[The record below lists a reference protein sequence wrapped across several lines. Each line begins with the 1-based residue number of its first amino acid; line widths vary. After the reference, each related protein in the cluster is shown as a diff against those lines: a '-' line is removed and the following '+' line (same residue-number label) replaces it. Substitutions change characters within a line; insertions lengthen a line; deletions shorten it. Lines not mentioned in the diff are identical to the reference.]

1 MINKGQVGKSMMN
14 VEILLINSLKINIGK
29 VQEITDGFLIDKEYI
44 SIFCLT
50 ETKENCANYQELG
63 LTMYDK
69 QRVGRQNQDKGGGLI
84 IGHLTDERIKLEKLN
99 TESDDILV
107 VEGEIH
113 KEKIRIVLIYFNC
126 GKLAVGR
133 RYNENR
139 KIQEEVERYMQ
150 VEEGVK
156 LIVLGDLNARLRI
169 LEPGIETDINGRM
182 VEEWVAEK
190 GLQHLN
196 RSEKCVGTYTFGKP
210 GGRRSAV
217 DHILINEELQAD
229 FKGMR
234 VDENGEELNISDHN
248 LVRCWFRIGRTKATK
263 WGTSKTETR
272 VWYTQNPK
280 ALEEMEKDLEN
291 RVRGP
296 MSFKGMMAIISVTQE
311 KHLKKSKK
319 IQIGEKEKEEVL
331 AAPWMDR
338 KGRSMIRLRRIKNRA
353 WRRARKK
360 NAPQRIQQLLK
371 RKYES

>member
-1 MINKGQVGKSMMN
+1 MN
-14 VEILLINSLKINIGK
+14 VEILLINSLKISIGK
-29 VQEITDGFLIDKEYI
+29 LQEITDGFLIDKEYI

-69 QRVGRQNQDKGGGLI
+69 QRAGRQNQDKGGGVI

-113 KEKIRIVLIYFNC
+113 KEKVRIILIYFNC

-156 LIVLGDLNARLRI
+156 LIVLGDFNARLRI

-182 VEEWVAEK
+182 VEEWIAEK

-196 RSEKCVGTYTFGKP
+196 RSEKCVGTYTFGRP

-217 DHILINEELQAD
+217 DHILI
-229 FKGMR
+229 
-234 VDENGEELNISDHN
+234 
-248 LVRCWFRIGRTKATK
+248 
-263 WGTSKTETR
+263 
-272 VWYTQNPK
+272 
-280 ALEEMEKDLEN
+280 
-291 RVRGP
+291 
-296 MSFKGMMAIISVTQE
+296 
-311 KHLKKSKK
+311 KSYK
-319 IQIGEKEKEEVL
+319 QI
-331 AAPWMDR
+331 
-338 KGRSMIRLRRIKNRA
+338 LR
-353 WRRARKK
+353 
-360 NAPQRIQQLLK
+360 
-371 RKYES
+371 E